1 MSKSYKNY
9 KPKQPITQTF
19 QVPASS
25 ESLQRPQMGP
35 WDLTKLDN
43 LHFSWDGPLSFN
55 KT

>member
-1 MSKSYKNY
+1 MSKNFKNY
-9 KPKQPITQTF
+9 KPKNPI
-19 QVPASS
+19 SS
-25 ESLQRPQMGP
+25 ASLQRPHFQIPEMGP